1 MAGKNHGQRPVERH
15 AEAAGAVAVGRA
27 ERSKTL
33 FDDRAIRLESSA
45 TQGAAWN
52 KLIKMYIAVIP
63 VSSGEPGM
71 AEQICAGPS
80 EKPV

>member
-1 MAGKNHGQRPVERH
+1 
-15 AEAAGAVAVGRA
+15 
-27 ERSKTL
+27 L
-33 FDDRAIRLESSA
+33 LDDRAIRLESSA

-52 KLIKMYIAVIP
+52 RLIKMYIAVIP
-63 VSSGEPGM
+63 VSGDEPGM